1 MKITRNYNIITISII
16 IIIIMT
22 NKFVKYL
29 SVSLLL
35 AGFFIKKNIEVSSS
49 FYSPRK
55 KKPKKPPCITTD
67 QERKDCKFA
76 QYFLFFP

>member
-35 AGFFIKKNIEVSSS
+35 AGFFIKKK
-49 FYSPRK
+49 Y
-55 KKPKKPPCITTD
+55 
-67 QERKDCKFA
+67 
-76 QYFLFFP
+76 

>member
-1 MKITRNYNIITISII
+1 MKITRKYNIITT
-16 IIIIMT
+16 IIIMT

-35 AGFFIKKNIEVSSS
+35 ASFFKKQKIIKVSSS

-55 KKPKKPPCITTD
+55 KKPKKPPCFTTD

-76 QYFLFFP
+76 Q